1 MRIVLRALLRRAR
14 LEAVD
19 PAPERVR
26 RRNITFVPQHG
37 TTVRVRAVD
46 RVPSGPAAVP
56 VT

>member
-1 MRIVLRALLRRAR
+1 
-14 LEAVD
+14 VD

-37 TTVRVRAVD
+37 ATVRVGALD
-46 RVPSGPAAVP
+46 RVPVRPAAVP